1 MNHSV
6 NHEFTTRGVET
17 MKFTKKSWGIAILVV
32 ICIIAIPAVIFTT
45 NKAKASTAINEKIV
59 AYGIPT
65 DDIID
70 ISELSYD
77 FKSGGY
83 GRIITTKKDMA
94 KWKAYLEN
102 PKHEEDNYYITYDK
116 NDKQVRQKKNTNDP
130 QSTDWYYIFHY
141 DRGEVTVNVSVF
153 GNWLD
158 PEDSNMKDFL
168 ALPAYSKKIK

>member
-1 MNHSV
+1 
-6 NHEFTTRGVET
+6 
-17 MKFTKKSWGIAILVV
+17 MKFTKKSWGIIALAV
-32 ICIIAIPAVIFTT
+32 ICIIAIPAIIFTS
-45 NKAKASTAINEKIV
+45 NKAKASTAINEKIA

-102 PKHEEDNYYITYDK
+102 PKHEENNYYITYDK
-116 NDKQVRQKKNTNDP
+116 DNKEIREKKNTNDP

-141 DRGEVTVNVSVF
+141 DRGEVTVNMSVF
-153 GNWLD
+153 GNWID
-158 PEDSNMKDFL
+158 PNDTESKEYS
-168 ALPAYSKKIK
+168 ALLSYPKAN

>member
-1 MNHSV
+1 
-6 NHEFTTRGVET
+6 
-17 MKFTKKSWGIAILVV
+17 MKNTKKSWGIVALTV
-32 ICIIAIPAVIFTT
+32 ICIIAIPVIIFTT
-45 NKAKASTAINEKIV
+45 NKAKASTAIDKQIA

-70 ISELSYD
+70 ISKLGYD

-102 PKHEEDNYYITYDK
+102 PKHEKDNYYITYDK
-116 NDKQVRQKKNTNDP
+116 NNKQVREKKNTNDP

-141 DRGEVTVNVSVF
+141 DRGEVTVNASVF
-153 GNWLD
+153 GNWID
-158 PEDSNMKDFL
+158 PTGNEMKEFSSL
-168 ALPAYSKKIK
+168 LSYPIKK